1 VPADEYRSNRVV
13 LRETS
18 GEDDVRR
25 FADTLG
31 WPQLAAQEQDLANA
45 VSREVAW
52 GVGTEISL
60 HYVEDPVTGNN
71 YVNAWGHDKAA
82 VDALVRIAAENLDS
96 WSADELEQAVTT
108 AENSQEKA
116 KAVLRA
122 GLAAPNEF
130 DERFFRLISSAITDP
145 DPVAREAGIYATA
158 FSSYPQYRPL
168 LRRVA
173 ETDPVDSRRD
183 DAQLALESF
192 DIEGVR
198 EP

>member
-1 VPADEYRSNRVV
+1 MPVDEYRSNRFV
-13 LRETS
+13 LRESS
-18 GEDDVRR
+18 GEDDVQR

-31 WPQLAAQEQDLANA
+31 WPRLAEQEQDLANA

-52 GVGTEISL
+52 GVGTEQSL

-71 YVNAWGHDKAA
+71 FVNAWGRDKAT
-82 VDALVRIAAENLDS
+82 VDALARLAAENLDT
-96 WSADELEQAVTT
+96 WPIDELEQAVTA
-108 AENSQEKA
+108 AENMQQKA
-116 KAVLRA
+116 EAVLRA

-130 DERFFRLISSAITDP
+130 DERFFTLISSAITDP
-145 DPVAREAGIYATA
+145 DPIAREAGIYATA

-173 ETDPVDSRRD
+173 ETDPVPSRRD

-192 DIEGVR
+192 DIEGVP